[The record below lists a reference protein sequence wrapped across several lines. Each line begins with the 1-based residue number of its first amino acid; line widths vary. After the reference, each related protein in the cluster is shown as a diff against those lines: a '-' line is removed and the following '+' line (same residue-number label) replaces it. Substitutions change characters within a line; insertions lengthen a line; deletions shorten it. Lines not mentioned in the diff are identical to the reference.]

1 MHRDVLS
8 DTMNDRDLAILAD
21 MLPDAVVVVDDQ
33 VVVRWA
39 NQAAVRLMGRPLEQ
53 WMGSPGLDL
62 LHPDDL
68 GLAVVS
74 LSSVQDKQ
82 VGTPI
87 ELRIAT
93 ASGWTLVELIGA
105 PLGEG
110 RLLLTM
116 RDLTDRRRWEVA
128 GNETARFR
136 SLVHHAAT
144 VTMLLSADGTLQS
157 VSGAITRQL
166 GLDPEAVCR
175 QHLAAIVDPDDHAA
189 LTVALSTA
197 PGSTAADPTIVEVQL
212 CNAFGGRVPF
222 ELTFVS
228 LLDDPTVEGLVV
240 TGHDISR
247 LRAAQAALEELATY
261 DTLTGVFNRRVFDAV
276 VEREWTLTQ
285 SDGIDSYL
293 LVADLDGFKQLNDDH
308 GHAAGDLALREFALI
323 LRNLARETDLVA
335 RLGGDEFGVL
345 QVRCGGEFAAF
356 GLEARIQEEMARR
369 TWPGGVPLGVTIG
382 HQSLKRASSAT
393 DALERADLSMLS
405 TKRTR

>member
-1 MHRDVLS
+1 MRQ
-8 DTMNDRDLAILAD
+8 DTMNDHDLAVLAD

-39 NQAAVRLMGRPLEQ
+39 NQAAIRLMGRPLEE
-53 WMGSPGLDL
+53 WIGSTGLDL

-74 LSSVQDKQ
+74 LTSVQDKQ

-93 ASGWTLVELIGA
+93 ETGWTLVELVGA

-110 RLLLTM
+110 KLLLTM

-136 SLVHHAAT
+136 SLVHHAST

-166 GLDPEAVCR
+166 GLDPESVCGK
-175 QHLAAIVDPDDHAA
+175 HLATIVDPADHAA
-189 LTVALSTA
+189 LAVALGAA
-197 PGSTAADPTIVEVQL
+197 PASAAADPTIVEVQL

-228 LLDDPTVEGLVV
+228 LLDDPTVGGLVV

-247 LRAAQAALEELATY
+247 LRAAQEALEQLATY

-276 VEREWTLTQ
+276 IEREWTLTQ
-285 SDGIDSYL
+285 SDGVDSYL

-308 GHAAGDLALREFALI
+308 GHAAGDIALREFALI

-335 RLGGDEFGVL
+335 RIGGDEFCVL
-345 QVRCGGEFAAF
+345 QVRCGGELAAL

-369 TWPGGVPLGVTIG
+369 TWPGDVPLGVTIG
-382 HQSLKRASSAT
+382 HQSLKRSSSAA
-393 DALERADLSMLS
+393 DALEQADLSMLS
-405 TKRTR
+405 TKRAR